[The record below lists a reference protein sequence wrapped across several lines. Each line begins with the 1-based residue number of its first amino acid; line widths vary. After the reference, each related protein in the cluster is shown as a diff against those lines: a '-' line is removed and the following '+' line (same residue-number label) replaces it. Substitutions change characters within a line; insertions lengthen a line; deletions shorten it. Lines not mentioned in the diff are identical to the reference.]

1 MAWTNRPHSAC
12 ILTHAYAFMGVSWEK
27 WEFQAKWRDEKCKE
41 CLIMYS
47 GALLFCCEDFL
58 TLKSRCNS
66 DWSFDAYIAETSRN
80 HGTSVGRTN
89 LAHVCHFK
97 SNLHLLFFYLFLTI
111 SFSLNPSRCSC
122 LLHYWFSF
130 SWTSPSFVFWSGVEW
145 LPITDQ

>member
-1 MAWTNRPHSAC
+1 
-12 ILTHAYAFMGVSWEK
+12 
-27 WEFQAKWRDEKCKE
+27 
-41 CLIMYS
+41 MYS

-97 SNLHLLFFYLFLTI
+97 SNLHFCSSIYFLPSLFHLIQVGVAACYTIDLVLAEQVLVLFF
-111 SFSLNPSRCSC
+111 
-122 LLHYWFSF
+122 
-130 SWTSPSFVFWSGVEW
+130 GVV
-145 LPITDQ
+145 